1 MHLHIVQYVQIMGN
15 IFIWHTATFL
25 TLFFFVY
32 SSDVDA
38 TDSQSAIVSS
48 PNVTMRITDR
58 IGSNIISAQ
67 VGDPLM
73 IRFEILEATSK

>member
-1 MHLHIVQYVQIMGN
+1 MHLH
-15 IFIWHTATFL
+15 TLATQSL
-25 TLFFFVY
+25 TFFLFFFFFCY
-32 SSDVDA
+32 LFLRTHSDVDA

-58 IGSNIISAQ
+58 TGSNIISAQ

-73 IRFEILEATSK
+73 IRFEILEATSE

>member
-1 MHLHIVQYVQIMGN
+1 MLYLTGITLN
-15 IFIWHTATFL
+15 CSLFL
-25 TLFFFVY
+25 PL
-32 SSDVDA
+32 SNNSDVDA

-58 IGSNIISAQ
+58 LGSNIVSAQ

-73 IRFEILEATSK
+73 IRFEIVEATSKYKLISMLLIVI